1 MRKFFI
7 ALLYIHICFEF
18 IICVIILKG
27 GDYMTPTQAKVFDA
41 TKEILLALI
50 SKDAVNHNSFDDTKT
65 NVEAAAKA
73 FDLIYNEILKTV
85 K

>member
-1 MRKFFI
+1 
-7 ALLYIHICFEF
+7 
-18 IICVIILKG
+18 
-27 GDYMTPTQAKVFDA
+27 MTPTQAKVFDA

-50 SKDAVNHNSFDDTKT
+50 SKAAVNYNSFDDTKT

>member
-1 MRKFFI
+1 
-7 ALLYIHICFEF
+7 
-18 IICVIILKG
+18 
-27 GDYMTPTQAKVFDA
+27 MTPTQAKVFDA

-50 SKDAVNHNSFDDTKT
+50 SKDAVTYNSFDDTKT